1 MFLEYGQTEALM
13 FDNGRLKQAT
23 YDTSQGFGLRA
34 VKDDAVGYAH
44 SSDVSLPALIR
55 AADAVHAVRGG
66 YSGTFAAAPAHTN
79 VRLYGDDNPLDAP
92 GFESKVK
99 LLAEIDAYVRDKDPR
114 VRQVTVSLGATWQVV
129 EILRPDGE
137 SYRDIRPLVRVNI
150 SVVAGQGD
158 RQESGSKGYGGREG
172 YARFIETKAWREAAD
187 GAIREAL
194 VNLESVPAPAGE
206 MDVVLGAGWPGVMLH
221 EAVGHGLEGDFN
233 RKQTS
238 AFAGL
243 MGQQVA
249 AKGVTVVDDG
259 TMASRRGS
267 LSIDDEGT
275 PTNRTVLIEDGILVG
290 YMQDRQNARLMNMK
304 PTGNGRRQ
312 GYAHVPMPRM
322 TNTYML
328 AGSRDPAE
336 ILASVKNGIYRR
348 QFRRRPGR
356 HHLGQICVPVHRGL
370 QNRERQDRRAAE
382 GRDAD
387 RQRAD
392 RPASNHHDR
401 QRSCARYRHRHLRQE
416 RPGRA
421 GRRRPADAADG
432 THYGRRN
439 RRMSIEKQIA
449 SRRRRPAGARQIVQ
463 LAAIVLV
470 VFLAKGALAEP
481 FYVPSGSMEPT
492 LLIGDALLA
501 SKFPYGYGTASLPIQ
516 ITLPETGRVFGGTP
530 KRGDVVVFRWPGD
543 RSQAWVKRVVGL
555 PGDRIQMRQG
565 QLFINDHAA
574 SLKPDGIGEAE
585 DDNRAAANRPI
596 ATSRRCRAA
605 SRTRSSR
612 CATMAGSTTR
622 PK

>member
-1 MFLEYGQTEALM
+1 M

-55 AADAVHAVRGG
+55 AADAVAAVRGG
-66 YSGTFAAAPAHTN
+66 YSGNFAAAPAHTN

-92 GFESKVK
+92 GFEAKVK

-114 VRQVTVSLGATWQVV
+114 VRQASISLGATWQVV

-243 MGQQVA
+243 MGKQVA

-312 GYAHVPMPRM
+312 SYAHVPMPRM

-328 AGSRDPAE
+328 AGQRDPAE
-336 ILASVKNGIYRR
+336 ILASVKNGIYAANFGGG
-348 QFRRRPGR
+348 QVDITSGKYVFQCTEAYKIENGKLGAPLKGAMLIGNGPTDLHQ
-356 HHLGQICVPVHRGL
+356 HHHG
-370 QNRERQDRRAAE
+370 
-382 GRDAD
+382 
-387 RQRAD
+387 
-392 RPASNHHDR
+392 R
-401 QRSCARYRHRHLRQE
+401 QRSRARYRHRHLRQE

-432 THYGRRN
+432 TDHGRRN
-439 RRMSIEKQIA
+439 RLVSDENERKH
-449 SRRRRPAGARQIVQ
+449 RRRQADELARAGRAARGDR
-463 LAAIVLV
+463 AV
-470 VFLAKGALAEP
+470 VFVAKGALAEP

-501 SKFPYGYGTASLPIQ
+501 SKFPYGYGAASLPIQ
-516 ITLPETGRVFGGTP
+516 ITLPETGRAVRRNAEARRRRRVPLARRPLAGLGQA
-530 KRGDVVVFRWPGD
+530 RG
-543 RSQAWVKRVVGL
+543 
-555 PGDRIQMRQG
+555 RIARRPHP
-565 QLFINDHAA
+565 DAA
-574 SLKPDGIGEAE
+574 GPALHQ
-585 DDNRAAANRPI
+585 RPC
-596 ATSRRCRAA
+596 RRR
-605 SRTRSSR
+605 
-612 CATMAGSTTR
+612 
-622 PK
+622 